1 MKPLAKSF
9 FFYSFL
15 ILVYHFPLTVILVK
29 EILWAFCPE
38 LRQEPGIWDEYGVHG
53 GWAALSFFGLLFIPY
68 FSVSLVSEEKIRS
81 FAESFVFFLLS
92 IICAF
97 FSFIGEFRLGGLGVF
112 LFLGIFLCRRI
123 FTGLPMPDLSRAA
136 FVSVLL
142 GVGYSFLCFCSALL
156 ARSESFSA
164 SFSAWFFEACFF
176 CFLVLPLPGF
186 VGAGMIKGAQV
197 LAVRHFQKEE
207 ERRERETEEEG
218 GLADI

>member
-53 GWAALSFFGLLFIPY
+53 GWAALSIPGLLFIPY
-68 FSVSLVSEEKIRS
+68 FSVSLFSAEKIRS

-97 FSFIGEFRLGGLGVF
+97 FSFICGGGLGGLVFF
-112 LFLGIFLCRRI
+112 LFFGIFLYRRI

-176 CFLVLPLPGF
+176 CFLVLPLPGLA
-186 VGAGMIKGAQV
+186 GAVMMKGAQM

>member
-53 GWAALSFFGLLFIPY
+53 GWAALSIPGLLFIPY
-68 FSVSLVSEEKIRS
+68 FSVSLFSEEKIRS
-81 FAESFVFFLLS
+81 CAEGFVFLIS
-92 IICAF
+92 SVICAF
-97 FSFIGEFRLGGLGVF
+97 FSFICGGGLGGLVFF
-112 LFLGIFLCRRI
+112 LFFGIFLYRRI
-123 FTGLPMPDLSRAA
+123 FTGLPMPDLSQAA

-142 GVGYSFLCFCSALL
+142 GEAYSLFLFLGAFLEMQSVSF
-156 ARSESFSA
+156 SES
-164 SFSAWFFEACFF
+164 CFF
-176 CFLVLPLPGF
+176 FFVVPLPGLA
-186 VGAGMIKGAQV
+186 GAVMMKGAQM